1 MLKNRNKIH
10 KFTLTMFRNIPGT
23 TATYENCPTIL
34 ARNYKND
41 DKLSTGASVHSI
53 NENESSYLRLETH

>member
-1 MLKNRNKIH
+1 
-10 KFTLTMFRNIPGT
+10 MFRNIPGT

-53 NENESSYLRLETH
+53 NENESSYLRFETH

>member
-1 MLKNRNKIH
+1 MLKNRKKIH

-41 DKLSTGASVHSI
+41 DKTFYWSLSSL
-53 NENESSYLRLETH
+53 NQ